1 MKIEK
6 IIIENAKSFKKKT
19 EIYLNKNMNIFIGPN
34 RGGKSNF
41 LDIII
46 FILRHFFVSFY
57 RVVPYREKGTT
68 IEDIN
73 VERIFHPINN
83 FLEKYLGNEQNDSLV
98 EVVFIISKEDI
109 DNINVIKEN
118 KEKFEQ
124 ILNDYRTKPFSNL
137 NILESWNLEGFS
149 DGAKVTYQIIN
160 NNIASPHNEPEKTY
174 FQYLKHYEFFAIL
187 GAKIKNFNLNPL
199 FLYYPPYRMLTQE
212 NLTTNLSSENLY
224 ELLLNYSKTNS
235 KDTAS
240 LLKLSANYFA
250 SKRRRFE
257 LEGGDYDRKFKKDK
271 EVKSVSKFLKILG
284 YDWGLEC
291 IEPRRNEYR
300 VNLARE
306 GRELPISKASS
317 GEREILNFLLGIFSY
332 NIKNGLVIIDEPD
345 LHLHPKWQ
353 NILVDIFNNLS
364 VQSNNQFLIVTHS
377 PSFINDKTI
386 DDVTR
391 VYLDNNI
398 SKVVQPDK
406 ESLPGSKELLNLI
419 NTLNN
424 EKIFFADKVILVE
437 GLSDRII
444 FQLLLE
450 NYKKNS
456 LEVIEVLEVN
466 GKGNFKK
473 FRDFLDLF
481 DIKNYIVA
489 DLDYVLNLENTEI
502 KKMFVTNYKDIDE
515 NVVKNKK
522 SKDAK
527 SLSERLKEIILDIK
541 NKKLNEKKTNELKEI
556 WEYIESRHK
565 KIKARISKKKREQLN
580 EFIDSKKS
588 EEIYILR
595 YGEIEDY
602 FPELSKNRNIESVI
616 EFIEGKK
623 LDGWIKQ
630 KEKNEKREELESII
644 LDVLSLKKRKRK
656 KLNSGRNISKAEPP
670 RTQIPQST
678 GFPIMQKT
686 AELKKHLNLYD
697 G

>member
-6 IIIENAKSFKKKT
+6 IIIENVKSFKKKT

-46 FILRHFFVSFY
+46 IILRHFFVSFY
-57 RVVPYREKGTT
+57 RVVPTREKGTT

-73 VERIFHPINN
+73 EEGIFHPINN

-109 DNINVIKEN
+109 DNINIIKEN

-124 ILNDYRTKPFSNL
+124 ILNDYRNTPFPNL

-149 DGAKVTYQIIN
+149 DGAKVTYRIIN
-160 NNIASPHNEPEKTY
+160 NNIEPPHNEPEKTY

-187 GAKIKNFNLNPL
+187 GAKIKNFNLSPL

-212 NLTTNLSSENLY
+212 NLTANLSSENLY
-224 ELLLNYSKTNS
+224 NLLLNYSKINS

-240 LLKLSANYFA
+240 LLKLSVNYFA

-257 LEGGDYDRKFKKDK
+257 LEGGDYDRKFKRDE

-284 YDWGLEC
+284 YDWALEC
-291 IEPRRNEYR
+291 IEPRLNEYR
-300 VNLARE
+300 VNLARG

-332 NIKNGLVIIDEPD
+332 SIKKGLVIIDEPD

-353 NILVDIFNNLS
+353 NILVDVFNNLS

-386 DDVTR
+386 DAVTR

-481 DIKNYIVA
+481 EIKNYIVA
-489 DLDYVLNLENTEI
+489 DLDYVLNLENTKI

-527 SLSERLKEIILDIK
+527 SLSERLKEIILDIT
-541 NKKLNEKKTNELKEI
+541 NKKLNEKKINELKEI

-565 KIKARISKKKREQLN
+565 KIKARISKEKREQLN

-644 LDVLSLKKRKRK
+644 RDILSLKKRKSK
-656 KLNSGRNISKAEPP
+656 KLNSG
-670 RTQIPQST
+670 
-678 GFPIMQKT
+678 
-686 AELKKHLNLYD
+686 KKINEAKMNGSH
-697 G
+697 

>member
-6 IIIENAKSFKKKT
+6 IIIENVKSFKKKT

-41 LDIII
+41 LDVII

-57 RVVPYREKGTT
+57 RVVPTREKGTT

-73 VERIFHPINN
+73 EERIFHPINN

-124 ILNDYRTKPFSNL
+124 ILNDYRNKPFPNL
-137 NILESWNLEGFS
+137 NMLESWNLEGFS
-149 DGAKVTYQIIN
+149 DGAKVTYRIIN
-160 NNIASPHNEPEKTY
+160 NNIEPPHNEPEKTY

-212 NLTTNLSSENLY
+212 NLTANLSSENLY
-224 ELLLNYSKTNS
+224 QLLLNYSKTNS

-250 SKRRRFE
+250 SKRRRLE
-257 LEGGDYDRKFKKDK
+257 LEGGDYDRKFKRDE
-271 EVKSVSKFLKILG
+271 EVKSVSKYLKILG

-291 IEPRRNEYR
+291 IEPRLNEYR
-300 VNLARE
+300 VNLARG

-332 NIKNGLVIIDEPD
+332 SIKKGLVIIDEPD

-353 NILVDIFNNLS
+353 NILVDVFNNLS

-398 SKVVQPDK
+398 SKVVQPDN

-515 NVVKNKK
+515 NVVKSKK

-541 NKKLNEKKTNELKEI
+541 NKKLNEKKINELKEI

-565 KIKARISKKKREQLN
+565 TIKAGILKKEREQLN

-656 KLNSGRNISKAEPP
+656 KLNSGRNISKSEASGSQRP
-670 RTQIPQST
+670 
-678 GFPIMQKT
+678 
-686 AELKKHLNLYD
+686 
-697 G
+697 